1 MSSTNKFKEFYKE
14 EKTNLE
20 KTINNYNANLSDNN
34 PLINENIN
42 NFKILNSD
50 GKLIR
55 GTLVNIGYYLL
66 KDDYQYSNNLALA
79 YEIFQTAILIHDD
92 IIDKDDK
99 RRGKETIHYT
109 NYNKYIKI
117 SSNEEEIKD
126 LSNSIALCMG
136 DYGLY
141 LSNKVI
147 SDNYKD
153 NPNLGL
159 VLSYFNETVLNTI
172 KGELLDVIIPFESKN
187 DLISKNLLEDNIMD
201 IYRLKTAYYTIIGPL
216 VTGLLLAGA
225 DNNKIKEIT
234 NFGEKVGI
242 AFQIQDDI
250 LGIYSNELG
259 KVTGSDIKEFKQTIL
274 YSHTYNTDYKDEL
287 LKYYGSNNLDN
298 NIINEV
304 RDIFK
309 KSSSLEYATNLM
321 NSLYDESKDLLNRI
335 DWINTDKK
343 ELLIGF
349 VDYLKTRNK

>member
-321 NSLYDESKDLLNRI
+321 NSLYDESIDLLNRI